1 MFSSITDVAG
11 IEVGHYTNQSAATGC
26 TVLLAPNGAV
36 AGVDVRGSAPG
47 TRETDLLRTG
57 NLVEKIHAI
66 GLSGGSAFGLD
77 TASGIVRYLEEKGIG
92 FPIGS
97 GVVPIV
103 PAAIIFDLGLGGGS
117 FRPGAEEGYQACL
130 NASDSMVEQGS
141 VGAGTGATVGKIL
154 GREQSTKGGLGSYSL
169 KVGSVTIGALAVV
182 NAFGDVIDP
191 KDGKTIAGPRKKPAP
206 PLFENTVDLLINP
219 DNTSQVPE
227 LSPTNTTLAV
237 VACDAT
243 LTKEQANKLAQVGQ
257 DGLALAVR
265 PSHTMVDG
273 DIVFALATGNNQE
286 PPNMRSL
293 CAAASVVVSKAII
306 NGVLA
311 ATAINGIP
319 SVKDLGILQS

>member
-141 VGAGTGATVGKIL
+141 VGAGTGATVGKI
-154 GREQSTKGGLGSYSL
+154 SL
-169 KVGSVTIGALAVV
+169 NSLLIKNRVRI
-182 NAFGDVIDP
+182 NN
-191 KDGKTIAGPRKKPAP
+191 TIANK
-206 PLFENTVDLLINP
+206 I
-219 DNTSQVPE
+219 
-227 LSPTNTTLAV
+227 TNSNHILG
-237 VACDAT
+237 
-243 LTKEQANKLAQVGQ
+243 KLE
-257 DGLALAVR
+257 
-265 PSHTMVDG
+265 T
-273 DIVFALATGNNQE
+273 
-286 PPNMRSL
+286 
-293 CAAASVVVSKAII
+293 II
-306 NGVLA
+306 RFL
-311 ATAINGIP
+311 
-319 SVKDLGILQS
+319 

>member
-1 MFSSITDVAG
+1 MRSSITDVAG
-11 IEVGHYTNQSAATGC
+11 IRVGHYTNLSAATGC
-26 TVLLAPNGAV
+26 TALLAPNGAV
-36 AGVDVRGSAPG
+36 GGVDVRGSAPG

-77 TASGIVRYLEEKGIG
+77 TASGIVRYLEERGIG

-103 PAAIIFDLGLGGGS
+103 PAAIIFDLGLGDEP
-117 FRPGAEEGYQACL
+117 FRPGSEEGYQACL
-130 NASDSMVEQGS
+130 KASDGSVEQGS

-154 GREQSTKGGLGSYSL
+154 GRERSTKGGLGSYSL
-169 KVGSVTIGALAVV
+169 KVGNITIGALAVV
-182 NAFGDVIDP
+182 NAFGDVVDP
-191 KDGKTIAGPRKKPAP
+191 SNGKVIAGPRKEADSSV
-206 PLFENTVDLLINP
+206 FQNTVDLLINP
-219 DNTSQVPE
+219 DSSSQAADDPT
-227 LSPTNTTLAV
+227 PTNTTLAV
-237 VACDAT
+237 VACDAV

-273 DIVFALATGNNQE
+273 DIVFALATGTQQGSVD
-286 PPNMRSL
+286 MRSL

-311 ATAINGIP
+311 ATKIKGIP
-319 SVKDLGILQS
+319 SVTDLALL